1 MVGNLFGSNLFNSL
15 IAGSI
20 VGFASG
26 DAPATAGVTLLVAM
40 ILTSGLAWAL
50 LRRGLTLNRVEGAA
64 LLAAYA
70 LTLPMLLS
78 T

>member
-1 MVGNLFGSNLFNSL
+1 MVGNLFGSDLFNSL

-26 DAPATAGVTLLVAM
+26 DTPARAGVTLLVAM
-40 ILTSGLAWAL
+40 IFTSGLAWAL
-50 LRRGLTLNRVEGAA
+50 LRRGLALTPVEGVA